1 MTKSELL
8 KNIRNELAS
17 GEFPG
22 TRRVLD
28 LLDVLITQGG
38 ATLGDVTK
46 MNEMRTALEKAN
58 FKALRGTFRYEKEH
72 YPIQDF
78 YAREVVKG
86 SDGNWTIV
94 QRGKVVSNSRAYN
107 YKECKR

>member
-22 TRRVLD
+22 THRVLD

-46 MNEMRTALEKAN
+46 MKKILE
-58 FKALRGTFRYEKEH
+58 EKN
-72 YPIQDF
+72 
-78 YAREVVKG
+78 V
-86 SDGNWTIV
+86 
-94 QRGKVVSNSRAYN
+94 
-107 YKECKR
+107 

>member
-1 MTKSELL
+1 
-8 KNIRNELAS
+8 
-17 GEFPG
+17 
-22 TRRVLD
+22 
-28 LLDVLITQGG
+28 
-38 ATLGDVTK
+38 
-46 MNEMRTALEKAN
+46 MRTALEKAN

>member
-46 MNEMRTALEKAN
+46 MKKILE
-58 FKALRGTFRYEKEH
+58 EKN
-72 YPIQDF
+72 
-78 YAREVVKG
+78 V
-86 SDGNWTIV
+86 
-94 QRGKVVSNSRAYN
+94 
-107 YKECKR
+107 